1 MIVES
6 SAPVF
11 YYDLGSPFSYLA
23 AFRIARVLPVPVEWR
38 PIWAA
43 PVIAASGRDWMHT
56 FEEGRERRA
65 EIVGRASRYGMP
77 DWRWPPGYEPAD
89 KEAHAAWEPPNTLA
103 VMRLATYA
111 RDRGVGA
118 AFSLRA
124 FHLFFGEGRDITQ
137 LDDGVIAVATA
148 CGLTA
153 EEAMAAPTKP
163 EIKASLRSA
172 TEEAVSR
179 GVVGVPTVAIGE
191 QLYWGDDRL
200 EEAAAATGA
209 R

>member
-1 MIVES
+1 VIVES
-6 SAPVF
+6 NAPVF

-23 AFRIARVLPVPVEWR
+23 AFRIARVFPVPVEWR

-89 KEAHAAWEPPNTLA
+89 EEAHAVWEPPNALA
-103 VMRLATYA
+103 LMRLATYA
-111 RDRGVGA
+111 RDRGVA
-118 AFSLRA
+118 EAFSLGA
-124 FHLFFGEGRDITQ
+124 FHLVFGEGRDITQ
-137 LDDGVIAVATA
+137 LGDGVIAVATG
-148 CGLTA
+148 CGLTT
-153 EEAMAAPTKP
+153 EEALAAPTKP

-191 QLYWGDDRL
+191 RLYWGDDRL
-200 EEAAAATGA
+200 EEAAAAAGA